1 VQTLNGLAHVDYKQ
15 PGSYSYAELF
25 ATARKLRVSAKD
37 AEELLRRLVF
47 NIVTRNHDD
56 HAKNFAF
63 ILTDNK
69 WQLSPAYDLAYS
81 YKPGSKWV
89 SSHWMNLNGKRD
101 HFTRKDLY
109 SLEKLVPSFTKQKID
124 KIIDKT
130 IEHVSGWKRLARENA
145 VPVFLIEEIDSNLR
159 LTI

>member
-1 VQTLNGLAHVDYKQ
+1 
-15 PGSYSYAELF
+15 
-25 ATARKLRVSAKD
+25 
-37 AEELLRRLVF
+37 
-47 NIVTRNHDD
+47 
-56 HAKNFAF
+56 
-63 ILTDNK
+63 
-69 WQLSPAYDLAYS
+69 
-81 YKPGSKWV
+81 
-89 SSHWMNLNGKRD
+89 LNGKRD

-109 SLEKLVPSFTKQKID
+109 SLEKLVPSFTKQKFD